1 MEGGFEMQWILHI
14 ALDIGTKCHSQSRDP
29 GKNVRPSAIQNCPR
43 TVDCAAVE
51 VRGQFWMARGRTFL
65 PGARDWCDILTLYPS
80 KSNLYLISYYT
91 NRTVI
96 MDRDYEKICL
106 FRVVALRPQ
115 GHLTCQGKISRKI
128 RGKP

>member
-1 MEGGFEMQWILHI
+1 MSH
-14 ALDIGTKCHSQSRDP
+14 QSRAP

-80 KSNLYLISYYT
+80 KSNLYLIKLYKPDS
-91 NRTVI
+91 
-96 MDRDYEKICL
+96 DYGQ
-106 FRVVALRPQ
+106 ALREN
-115 GHLTCQGKISRKI
+115 LFI
-128 RGKP
+128 

>member
-1 MEGGFEMQWILHI
+1 ML
-14 ALDIGTKCHSQSRDP
+14 KCHSQSRDP
-29 GKNVRPSAIQNCPR
+29 GKNVRPSVIQNCPR

-115 GHLTCQGKISRKI
+115 GHLTYQGKNLRKFGVSHNHGPWTHI
-128 RGKP
+128 LDSDYGQ

>member
-1 MEGGFEMQWILHI
+1 MSH
-14 ALDIGTKCHSQSRDP
+14 QSRAP

-91 NRTVI
+91 NLTMI
-96 MDRDYEKICL
+96 MDRDYETICL

-115 GHLTCQGKISRKI
+115 VHRTCQGKILRKI
-128 RGKP
+128 WGKP